1 MGLLAPLALIFLP
14 LLAVIAAFYL
24 LRLRRP
30 ETAVS
35 SLHLWET
42 LLRDREAN
50 APWQR
55 LRTNLLLLLQLLIV
69 AALILALARPWSTSS
84 APGGRNLIIVLDTS
98 ASMGA
103 TDAVRGA
110 TRLDQAKGAVLA
122 RVAQLPGNGQATLIT
137 TGAGARVVLAGSNDE
152 TAIRKAL
159 DGVAVEASGTDLRE
173 ALNLAA
179 ALAARQPDSEVA
191 VFSDGRFPDPRAD
204 TPVITGTV
212 AFTAAG
218 QRGANQGIVSLSLR
232 RNAGTISLFVQVL
245 NAAEQEQVRRLDIDL
260 DGKAWA
266 GRELTLAPGDT
277 QAVIL
282 DDVPLDAQVVHA
294 QLAGDDDLAVDD
306 DAWTINRLSEPSPVL
321 LVTNGNRFL
330 QNALVLLP
338 NVALERS
345 RTMEYAPSP
354 TATLTVFD
362 SFVPTTTLPAGNLL
376 FIAPPQST
384 ALFDVLGVLTNPIV
398 LAPDVNAA
406 TAAGGGD
413 PLLRFLDLSELNIA
427 RAGRVPA
434 PNWGHVVL
442 DSDQGPL
449 IIAGE
454 TEGRKVVIITF
465 DLHDSDLPIQM
476 SFPLLMR
483 NLTGYLLPEP
493 AGGLPPSIA
502 AGTAVPLSPDPN
514 SRVTRI
520 TVEPPGAPISSTFAV
535 DAAHPRFTYADTTA
549 LGVYVVSQWVGAQV
563 VRREGFAV
571 NLANVEESRTLPRLT
586 PPLPVGATD
595 AAAQAEPAR
604 LEWWPLLAV
613 GALVILLV
621 EWLMSHQ
628 MALRGMG
635 ARFRAWRAR
644 RRQVEVP

>member
-1 MGLLAPLALIFLP
+1 MGLLAPFALLFLP

-55 LRTNLLLLLQLLIV
+55 LRTNLLLFLQLLIV
-69 AALILALARPWSTSS
+69 AALILALARPWSTSD
-84 APGGRNLIIVLDTS
+84 APGGRNLVVVLDTS

-103 TDAVRGA
+103 TDATQGA
-110 TRLDQAKGAVLA
+110 TRLAQAKAAALA
-122 RVAQLPGNGQATLIT
+122 RVAQLPANGQATLIT
-137 TGAGARVVLAGSNDE
+137 TGAAARVVLAGSTDQ
-152 TAIRKAL
+152 TAIRKAF
-159 DGVAVEASGTDLRE
+159 DGVTVEASGTDLGT
-173 ALNLAA
+173 ALTLAA

-191 VFSDGRFPDPRAD
+191 VFSDGRFPDPRAAP
-204 TPVITGTV
+204 PVITGTV
-212 AFTAAG
+212 AFRGVG
-218 QRGANQGIVSLSLR
+218 QRGDNQGIVSLALR

-245 NAAEQEQVRRLDIDL
+245 NAAEGEMVRRLDIDL

-282 DDVPLDAQVVHA
+282 DDVPIDAQVVHA
-294 QLAGDDDLAVDD
+294 HLAGDDDLAVDD
-306 DAWTINRLSEPSPVL
+306 DAWIVNRLSDPSPVL
-321 LVTNGNRFL
+321 LVSDGNRFL

-338 NVALERS
+338 NVTLERS
-345 RTMEYAPSP
+345 RPTEYAPSP

-362 SFVPTTTLPAGNLL
+362 SFVPTGTLPAGNLL
-376 FIAPPQST
+376 FLAPPRST
-384 ALFDVLGVLTNPIV
+384 ALFDVLGVLTNPVV
-398 LAPDVNAA
+398 LAPEAGAA
-406 TAAGGGD
+406 TTAGGGD

-427 RAGRVPA
+427 RAGRVPV

-449 IIAGE
+449 LIAGE
-454 TEGRKVVIITF
+454 TGGRKVVILTF
-465 DLHDSDLPIQM
+465 DLHDSDLPVKM

-483 NLTGYLLPEP
+483 NLIGYLLPGP
-493 AGGLPPSIA
+493 AGGLPPSVA
-502 AGTAVPLSPDPN
+502 AGTAVPISPDPN
-514 SRVTRI
+514 SAVTRI
-520 TVEPPGAPISSTFAV
+520 TVEPPGASGAGTFAV
-535 DAAHPRFTYADTTA
+535 DAAHTRFTYADTTT
-549 LGVYVVSQWVGAQV
+549 LGVYVVSQWVGEQV

-571 NLANVEESRTLPRLT
+571 NLANAEESRIQPRLS

-595 AAAQAEPAR
+595 AAAQSEPPR
-604 LEWWPLLAV
+604 VEWWPLPALA
-613 GALVILLV
+613 ALLV
-621 EWLMSHQ
+621 LLAEWLMSHQ

-635 ARFRAWRAR
+635 ARLRAWRR
-644 RRQVEVP
+644 RRQAEAP

>member
-69 AALILALARPWSTSS
+69 AALILALARPWSTSD
-84 APGGRNLIIVLDTS
+84 APGGRNLVIVLDTS

-103 TDAVRGA
+103 TDAARGA
-110 TRLDQAKGAVLA
+110 TRLAQAKQEALS

-137 TGAGARVVLAGSNDE
+137 AGTGARVVLAGSNDE

-159 DGVAVEASGTDLRE
+159 DGVTVEADGTDLRE
-173 ALNLAA
+173 ALTLAA

-212 AFTAAG
+212 AFRGVG
-218 QRGANQGIVSLSLR
+218 QRGDNQGVVSLSLR
-232 RNAGTISLFVQVL
+232 RNAGSISLFVQVL
-245 NAAEQEQVRRLDIDL
+245 NAAEREMVRRLDITL

-277 QAVIL
+277 QAIIL

-294 QLAGDDDLAVDD
+294 RLAGADDLAVDD
-306 DAWTINRLSEPSPVL
+306 EAWTINRLAEPSPVL
-321 LVTNGNRFL
+321 LVTDGNRFL

-345 RTMEYAPSP
+345 RTAEYAPAP

-362 SFVPTTTLPAGNLL
+362 SFVPTGTLPAGNLL
-376 FIAPPQST
+376 FIAPPHST
-384 ALFDVLGVLTNPIV
+384 ALFDVLGVMTNPTA
-398 LAPDVNAA
+398 LAPDVGAAAA
-406 TAAGGGD
+406 TGGGE
-413 PLLRFLDLSELNIA
+413 PLLRFLDLSELHIA

-449 IIAGE
+449 LIAGE
-454 TEGRKVVIITF
+454 TEGRKVVILTF

-493 AGGLPPSIA
+493 AGGLPPSVA
-502 AGTAVPLSPDPN
+502 AGAAVPISPDP
-514 SRVTRI
+514 SSGVTRI
-520 TVEPPGAPISSTFAV
+520 TVEPPGAAMSTTFAV
-535 DAAHPRFTYADTTA
+535 DAAHTRFTYADTRT
-549 LGVYVVSQWVGAQV
+549 LGVYVVSQWVGEQV

-571 NLANVEESRTLPRLT
+571 NLANAEESRTLPRLS

-595 AAAQAEPAR
+595 AAPRGEPAR
-604 LEWWPLLAV
+604 VEWWPLLAV
-613 GALVILLV
+613 AALLVLLV

-628 MALRGMG
+628 MALRGLG

-644 RRQVEVP
+644 RRHVEAP